1 MGLRISEG
9 VNADY
14 AESIPKRQ
22 SQELIRRSRRTRE
35 TKKDGLVLFKIED
48 REILACTLIL
58 LHLTKSSCESTMRS
72 HIFPD
77 CFGLKNGLSLAMRPY
92 ALIFY
97 CFGGT
102 KRATPLFCW
111 TLPLLVFD
119 DFPNLT
125 TASPTLTSEFF
136 ALLLAFK
143 NASDNRSHR
152 NEQER
157 EHRLIWTSKKSIRFP
172 KGLKISPRIH
182 SYL

>member
-14 AESIPKRQ
+14 AETIPKGQ

-35 TKKDGLVLFKIED
+35 TKKDGLVLFKIEN

-58 LHLTKSSCESTMRS
+58 LHLTKSSCESTVHS

-77 CFGLKNGLSLAMRPY
+77 CFGLKNGLSLATRPY
-92 ALIFY
+92 AFIFY
-97 CFGGT
+97 FFGGT

-125 TASPTLTSEFF
+125 LHFQPWPQNFLLFF
-136 ALLLAFK
+136 WLLKMLLITGAIEM
-143 NASDNRSHR
+143 NR
-152 NEQER
+152 
-157 EHRLIWTSKKSIRFP
+157 
-172 KGLKISPRIH
+172 KGNIA
-182 SYL
+182 

>member
-1 MGLRISEG
+1 MF
-9 VNADY
+9 
-14 AESIPKRQ
+14 
-22 SQELIRRSRRTRE
+22 
-35 TKKDGLVLFKIED
+35 FKIED
-48 REILACTLIL
+48 REILACILIL
-58 LHLTKSSCESTMRS
+58 LHLTKSSCESTMLN
-72 HIFPD
+72 HLFPD
-77 CFGLKNGLSLAMRPY
+77 CFGLKNGLSLATRPY
-92 ALIFY
+92 DLVFSFY

-111 TLPLLVFD
+111 TLPLLVFC

-157 EHRLIWTSKKSIRFP
+157 EHGQEINTFSKGPENFTIDPFLPLILGSQQIVNKSRQVP
-172 KGLKISPRIH
+172 C
-182 SYL
+182 YLLIFLICK